1 MSSLKVLETNILH
14 ASDVIF
20 WLDGTTAET
29 PSDMLRI
36 AQPLALQLTTRP
48 RDLLVVHGS
57 GKTAFM
63 RRPGTPIINGSATA
77 ADKQRPVQP
86 TFAVAGIVS
95 DPEGRYVPRRFSI
108 VAGNGVGH
116 GLVVYPTP
124 LGTRISPAGGLIGT
138 LRFNGSKAP
147 VPWARLTLIA
157 LLAGLD
163 RPDRGRLVVNGAD
176 LVAMDEAQ
184 LTRFRA
190 KNIGIVFQQFHL
202 MPHLSAE
209 ENIRLPLELL
219 GRPCRQETIDKILAQ
234 VGLSARRTHLP
245 GHLSGGECQRVAIA
259 RALVVEPALL
269 LADEP
274 TGNLD
279 VATGREVS
287 NLLFAL
293 VAKVKMTMIV
303 VTHNQELA
311 ERCTHRLRL
320 EQGVL
325 R

>member
-63 RRPGTPIINGSATA
+63 RRPGIPIINGSATA
-77 ADKQRPVQP
+77 ADKQRLVQP

-95 DPEGRYVPRRFSI
+95 DPEGRYIPRRFSI

-138 LRFNGSKAP
+138 LRFNGSNAP
-147 VPWARLTLIA
+147 VSWARLTLVVTNAVGSTLSFCCQASKTGDFMLPLNRLPPLPEGIDNYSAQLRIEA
-157 LLAGLD
+157 LAA
-163 RPDRGRLVVNGAD
+163 VNADNPIDPAD
-176 LVAMDEAQ
+176 LVAMDLGEIDQ
-184 LTRFRA
+184 DNQFSSPIGLT
-190 KNIGIVFQQFHL
+190 IV
-202 MPHLSAE
+202 
-209 ENIRLPLELL
+209 
-219 GRPCRQETIDKILAQ
+219 
-234 VGLSARRTHLP
+234 P
-245 GHLSGGECQRVAIA
+245 GE
-259 RALVVEPALL
+259 
-269 LADEP
+269 
-274 TGNLD
+274 
-279 VATGREVS
+279 
-287 NLLFAL
+287 
-293 VAKVKMTMIV
+293 
-303 VTHNQELA
+303 
-311 ERCTHRLRL
+311 LRL
-320 EQGVL
+320 IRSSNRDHVAVQPC
-325 R
+325 